1 MSNHENTQPS
11 REYKIYLP
19 RTRQFIPVSQE
30 VYYEYYRPIWRIQK
44 RAQAHG
50 QCVCTRKNLWKC
62 DGDCVVC
69 PYHSAGD
76 SISLDADFE
85 SDDGATMTML
95 EMMADPTINIED
107 TVADSIML
115 EELLKALDELDPEGR
130 RMCELI
136 MQGQSEREAAATMQ
150 MARSTFKRHWSDVK
164 AKLYERLKD
173 FYL

>member
-1 MSNHENTQPS
+1 MSNSENSQPS

-50 QCVCTRKNLWKC
+50 QCVSTRNNLWKC
-62 DGDCVVC
+62 DGDCLAC

-76 SISLDADFE
+76 TLSLDADLE
-85 SDDGATMTML
+85 SDDGTAMTML
-95 EMMADPTINIED
+95 DTIADPTTNIED
-107 TVADSIML
+107 TVADNIML
-115 EELLKALDELDPEGR
+115 EELLKALEELDPEGR

-136 MQGQSEREAAATMQ
+136 MQGQSEREAATTMQ
-150 MARSTFKRHWSDVK
+150 MARSTFKRYWANIK
-164 AKLYERLKD
+164 AKLYDRLKD
-173 FYL
+173 SYL